1 MDLVEW
7 LITHDSIAH
16 RADATERGFSPSH
29 VRAAI
34 RAGRVRRI
42 RSTWIALA
50 GTDPE
55 LLMAAGAAG
64 RLTCLSLAR
73 RRKWW
78 IPDGT
83 DSTGTPHH
91 LQVGPNAHRLLKD
104 VTFHWAKP
112 LVDRGDRVLEASVE
126 DALAHIAQ
134 CLSYEDALSVWESAV
149 KVEHLDLES
158 VRAVRWPDA
167 ASRACANAIRGMSDS
182 GLETI
187 FVVRLSPWGVPI
199 RQQVM
204 LAGHKVDV
212 LIGTHLIV
220 QLDGFAFHSSSADR
234 TRDVAHDAQL
244 RLRGYTVLR
253 FTYAQVVHDW
263 GYVEATV
270 AAAIARGLHL
280 RPAEQARRA

>member
-1 MDLVEW
+1 MDLVKW
-7 LITHDSIAH
+7 LSTRDGIAH
-16 RADATERGFSPSH
+16 RADATARGFSPSH
-29 VRAAI
+29 VRSAI

-42 RSTWIALA
+42 RSTWIALDSA
-50 GTDPE
+50 PAD
-55 LLMAAGAAG
+55 LLMAAAAAG

-78 IPDGT
+78 IPDSSDGT
-83 DSTGTPHH
+83 DDQHH
-91 LQVGPNAHRLLKD
+91 LQVGPNAHRLRKD
-104 VTFHWAKP
+104 VTFHWARP
-112 LVDRGDRVLEASVE
+112 LVDRGDRVLQASVE

-134 CLSYEDALSVWESAV
+134 CLSREDALSVWESAV

-158 VRAVRWPDA
+158 VRAVRWPDT
-167 ASRACANAIRGMSDS
+167 ASRDCANMIRGMSDS

-212 LIGTHLIV
+212 LIGTHLVV

-234 TRDVAHDAQL
+234 TRDVSHDAQL

-263 GYVEATV
+263 AYVERTD
-270 AAAIARGLHL
+270 AAAVARGLHL
-280 RPAEQARRA
+280 SPAAQARRA

>member
-1 MDLVEW
+1 MNLVTW
-7 LITHDSIAH
+7 LSTREGIAH
-16 RADATERGFSPSH
+16 RADATARGFSPSH

-34 RAGRVRRI
+34 RANRVRRI
-42 RSTWIALA
+42 RSTWIALDSA
-50 GTDPE
+50 PAE
-55 LLMAAGAAG
+55 LLAAAGAAG

-73 RRKWW
+73 RRRWW
-78 IPDGT
+78 IPNSQDT
-83 DSTGTPHH
+83 ADDRHH
-91 LQVGPNAHRLLKD
+91 LQVGPNAHRLRDD
-104 VTFHWAKP
+104 VVLHWATP

-126 DALAHIAQ
+126 DALAHIAR
-134 CLSYEDALSVWESAV
+134 CLSHEEALVIWESAV

-167 ASRACANAIRGMSDS
+167 ASRHCANTIRGMSDS

-187 FVVRLSPWGVPI
+187 FVVRLSPWGVPL
-199 RQQVM
+199 RQQVL
-204 LAGHKVDV
+204 LAGHRVDV
-212 LIGTHLIV
+212 LIGTHLVV

-263 GYVEATV
+263 AHVETTV

-280 RPAEQARRA
+280 RPA

>member
-7 LITHDSIAH
+7 LITRDSIAH
-16 RADATERGFSPSH
+16 RADATARGFSPSH

-34 RAGRVRRI
+34 RAGHVRRI
-42 RSTWIALA
+42 RSTWIALEDA
-50 GTDPE
+50 PRE
-55 LLMAAGAAG
+55 LFTAATAAG

-78 IPDGT
+78 IPDNE
-83 DSTGTPHH
+83 DNQHH

-134 CLSYEDALSVWESAV
+134 CLSQEDALSVWESAV
-149 KVEHLDLES
+149 KIEHLDLES
-158 VRAVRWPDA
+158 VRAVHWPDA
-167 ASRACANAIRGMSDS
+167 ASRNCANTIRGMSDS

-212 LIGTHLIV
+212 LIGTHLVV

-253 FTYAQVVHDW
+253 FTYAQVIHDW
-263 GYVEATV
+263 AYVEATV

-280 RPAEQARRA
+280 SPAAQARRA